1 MRKLALTLAVGA
13 GTLFAQSDKE
23 AALGK
28 YMAAQFSK
36 SVTPL
41 DNPEVQNYI
50 DRLATRLSGSV
61 WHVTVTSDI
70 NATHEAISF
79 PGGYLFVPA
88 PLILSTQSEAEFAG
102 MLARAMTPF
111 RLVTPATGSIPVVYT
126 APFALEADRNAVQM
140 MAAAGY
146 DPSALLDYVSR
157 TARGR
162 AREERTAAIT
172 AAIRGTA
179 PLGEWEVSTAEF
191 ARIRA
196 ELTPASR
203 RPPPSLY
210 H

>member
-1 MRKLALTLAVGA
+1 M
-13 GTLFAQSDKE
+13 
-23 AALGK
+23 
-28 YMAAQFSK
+28 
-36 SVTPL
+36 
-41 DNPEVQNYI
+41 
-50 DRLATRLSGSV
+50 
-61 WHVTVTSDI
+61 
-70 NATHEAISF
+70 
-79 PGGYLFVPA
+79 FVPA

>member
-41 DNPEVQNYI
+41 DNPDVQRYI

-61 WHVTVTSDI
+61 WHVTVTNDI

-88 PLILSTQSEAEFAG
+88 ALILSTESEAEFAG

-111 RLVTPATGSIPVVYT
+111 QQVPPATGSIPAIYR
-126 APFALEADRNAVQM
+126 PPSALEADRSAVQM
-140 MAAAGY
+140 MIAAGY

-157 TARGR
+157 NARG
-162 AREERTAAIT
+162 ATMAERTAAIT
-172 AAIRGTA
+172 AAIRAIPPRGD
-179 PLGEWEVSTAEF
+179 GVISTAEF

-196 ELTPASR
+196 ELTPSR
-203 RPPPSLY
+203 RPRPSLLKN
-210 H
+210 